1 VQENEAVANERG
13 KRGLE
18 IVYTDALG
26 AVMEF
31 VPALQI
37 SHGASNDEV
46 PCTRS
51 SIPRYIDVSLTLRW
65 CCLAVPCRMQR
76 GTWLASAS
84 RGVLQVKYVP
94 RIAGKGKLVVLT
106 NGNHLHG
113 SPFEVHTRASC

>member
-1 VQENEAVANERG
+1 MQENEAVANERG

-18 IVYTDALG
+18 IVYTDAMG

-51 SIPRYIDVSLTLRW
+51 SIPRYILMYHSHHVGVALRF
-65 CCLAVPCRMQR
+65 LAACR
-76 GTWLASAS
+76 GE
-84 RGVLQVKYVP
+84 
-94 RIAGKGKLVVLT
+94 
-106 NGNHLHG
+106 HG
-113 SPFEVHTRASC
+113 SLAQAAESCK

>member
-1 VQENEAVANERG
+1 MQEKEAVANERG

-37 SHGASNDEV
+37 SHDASNDEV

-51 SIPRYIDVSLTLRW
+51 SSPRYIDVSLVGVALRF
-65 CCLAVPCRMQR
+65 LVACR
-76 GTWLASAS
+76 GE
-84 RGVLQVKYVP
+84 
-94 RIAGKGKLVVLT
+94 
-106 NGNHLHG
+106 HG
-113 SPFEVHTRASC
+113 SQAQAAASCK